1 MYYGL
6 LCRHWDIVTLVL
18 RAMECSISAVECRTR
33 HRESPGSNPLCYSPS
48 SLSCIN
54 EYLAL
59 DSDGNCSVSEHFP
72 DKSNWSRNG

>member
-6 LCRHWDIVTLVL
+6 LCRHWGIVTLVL

-59 DSDGNCSVSEHFP
+59 DSGGNVS
-72 DKSNWSRNG
+72 D

>member
-18 RAMECSISAVECRTR
+18 RAMERGISAVEYRTR
-33 HRESPGSNPLCYSPS
+33 HRESPGSNPLCYSSS

-54 EYLAL
+54 EYLTL
-59 DSDGNCSVSEHFP
+59 DSGGNVS
-72 DKSNWSRNG
+72 D

>member
-1 MYYGL
+1 MYYGI

-18 RAMECSISAVECRTR
+18 RAMKCSISAVECRTR
-33 HRESPGSNPLCYSPS
+33 HRESPGSNSLCYS

-59 DSDGNCSVSEHFP
+59 DSGGNVS
-72 DKSNWSRNG
+72 D